1 MSEKDQL
8 QLDPERQVQ
17 ARRYARIQRRLTILE
32 LLAGVFYLALW
43 LWTGWALDLQS
54 ALASRSAGGVLPFSP
69 HWTIQLLLFA
79 AALGLPWLVLTL
91 PLSYYSGFVLPH
103 RFGLSTQTLRGWISD
118 QLKGGLLS
126 AGLGTPLLLGLYA
139 LMRGLPGL
147 WWVVAAGAYSLVSV
161 VLTALAPV
169 LLMPIFYH
177 FEPLDE
183 GYAALA
189 GRLKAL
195 AERHGAHVEG
205 VYSMDMSRRTVA
217 ANAALVGLGR
227 TRRIV
232 LGDTLLENFN
242 PDEIETVLAHELG
255 HHVHGD
261 IPLGIVIQS
270 GLNFVLFYLAAL
282 GLEWAASRLPLEG
295 VFAPAGLPAL
305 ALLFGFFSL
314 ITMPLGNAYS
324 RWRERLADRFALQS
338 TGLPQAFASAM
349 TRLANQNLADAD
361 PPRWA
366 LLLFGSHPPL
376 RKRIEIARRFEQQA
390 FEA

>member
-1 MSEKDQL
+1 MTDKDQP
-8 QLDPERQVQ
+8 QLDPERQSR
-17 ARRYARIQRRLTILE
+17 ARRYARLQRRLTVLE
-32 LLAGVFYLALW
+32 LFAGVLYLALW
-43 LWTGWALDLQS
+43 LWAGWALNIQA
-54 ALASRSAGGVLPFSP
+54 ALSTRSAGGVLPFNP

-79 AALGLPWLVLTL
+79 AVLGLPWYALTL

-126 AGLGTPLLLGLYA
+126 AGLGIPLLLGLYA

-169 LLMPIFYH
+169 LLMPIFFH

-183 GYAALA
+183 RYAALA
-189 GRLKAL
+189 DRLKAL
-195 AERHGAHVEG
+195 AARHGTRVEG

-232 LGDTLLENFN
+232 LGDTLLENFS

-255 HHVHGD
+255 HHVHRD
-261 IPLGIVIQS
+261 IPLGILIQS
-270 GLNFVLFYLAAL
+270 GLNFALFYLAASGL
-282 GLEWAASRLPLEG
+282 GWTASWLALQG
-295 VFAPAGLPAL
+295 VFSPAGLPAL
-305 ALLFGFFSL
+305 ALLFGFFGL
-314 ITMPLGNAYS
+314 ITMPFSNAYS
-324 RWRERLADRFALQS
+324 RWRERMADRFALQS
-338 TGLPQAFASAM
+338 TRLPKAFARAM

-361 PPRWA
+361 PPRWV

-376 RKRIEIARRFEQQA
+376 RSRIEAAHRFEQA
-390 FEA
+390 VEV